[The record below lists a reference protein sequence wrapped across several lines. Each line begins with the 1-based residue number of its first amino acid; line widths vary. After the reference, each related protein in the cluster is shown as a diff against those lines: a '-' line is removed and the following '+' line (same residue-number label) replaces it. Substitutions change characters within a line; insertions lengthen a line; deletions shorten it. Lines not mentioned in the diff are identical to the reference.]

1 MSYGRRLPDRA
12 GPTPTGALF
21 YSPHPK
27 FMASLVILSWRS
39 QSEFSFQDGDRSKG
53 GRKVSWELSGPKRGK
68 ESLEVVISSP
78 SPLLQEEV
86 EEFCI
91 LDWTKLTP
99 KAKLLQGKG
108 PRRPLY
114 QLPSLSVLDISKPSG

>member
-27 FMASLVILSWRS
+27 FMASLVILPWRS
-39 QSEFSFQDGDRSKG
+39 QSEFRFPRRGQVQRE
-53 GRKVSWELSGPKRGK
+53 RKVSWELSGPKRGK
-68 ESLEVVISSP
+68 ERIEVVTSGP
-78 SPLLQEEV
+78 SPLLEEEV

-91 LDWTKLTP
+91 LDWTKLTS

-114 QLPSLSVLDISKPSG
+114 QLPLSVLDISKPSG